1 MVNPVLRG
9 EDRPVQRVSLLW
21 LSQEEEEEEE
31 EEEAMEAESRQ
42 ERR

>member
-9 EDRPVQRVSLLW
+9 QDRPVQRVSPQW
-21 LSQEEEEEEE
+21 LSQEEEEG
-31 EEEAMEAESRQ
+31 EEEAMEAELRQ